1 MPDKLV
7 RNLRVCITEKCN
19 LKCFFCHREWDPSSN
34 CLLEVKDIVKIVEA
48 ASSLGIK
55 NVKITGGEPLVR
67 SDIVEIISR
76 IFPLVDEVS
85 LVTNGVLLEDY
96 ASDLKRA
103 GLSRVNVSLPSLDS
117 SKYESMTGGGDISRV
132 LKGIEA
138 AREVGLTPVKINMVI
153 LKGINENEVE
163 KMIDYACNIGAALQL
178 IELQP
183 IPEGEQVFEKFYVSL
198 RQIEESIALKSVMR
212 TLNPTGQ
219 RTVYTIPRNGGKAVV
234 EIVSPINNPDFCS
247 RCSKLRVT
255 CDGRLKPCL
264 LRNDNLVNI
273 LETVRSEAGL
283 EALREKFIEAI
294 SLKEPYWK
302 ISPKV

>member
-1 MPDKLV
+1 MLSKLV
-7 RNLRVCITEKCN
+7 RNLRICVTEKCN
-19 LKCFFCHREWDPSSN
+19 LKCFFCHREWDPSNN
-34 CLLEVKDIVKIVEA
+34 CLLETKDIVRIVEA

-76 IFPLVDEVS
+76 ISPLVDEVS
-85 LVTNGVLLEDY
+85 LVTNGALLEDY
-96 ASDLKRA
+96 ASNLKRA
-103 GLSRVNVSLPSLDS
+103 GLSRLNVSLPSLDS
-117 SKYESMTGGGDISRV
+117 SKYESVTGGGDIKRV
-132 LKGIEA
+132 LKGIEV
-138 AREVGLTPVKINMVI
+138 AREVGLNPIKINMVI

-163 KMIDYACNIGAALQL
+163 KMMDYACNTGAILQL

-183 IPEGEQVFEKFYVSL
+183 IPEGEQVFEKFHVSL
-198 RQIEESIALKSVMR
+198 RQIEKSIASKSIMKK
-212 TLNPTGQ
+212 LNPTGQ
-219 RTVYTIPRNGGKAVV
+219 RTIYTIPRNSGEVVV
-234 EIVSPINNPDFCS
+234 EIVSPVNNPDFCS

-273 LETVRSEAGL
+273 FESVRSETGL
-283 EALREKFIEAI
+283 DALRDKFMEAI

-302 ISPKV
+302 NP